1 MSRLTTKTLTKRFGG
16 LVAVKGVDFELADGE
31 ILGIIGPNGAGKS
44 TLINLISGIHFP
56 TSGQIFYNGEE
67 ITYMP
72 PHERSRIGIG
82 RTYQIIHPLE
92 NLNVIENIMVGCIFA
107 QQLKKKEARKMAEE
121 LCDVLQLT
129 NVERPVS
136 ELSILEVKKLEIAH
150 ALAIDPKILF
160 LDEVMAG
167 LNIDETDEVISMI
180 KNVAGKKKIG
190 IGVVEHVMSVIKKL
204 TKRVIV
210 LDAGEI
216 IAEGPY
222 SEVSQN
228 RRVIEAYLGG
238 EA

>member
-1 MSRLTTKTLTKRFGG
+1 MSRLTTKALTKRFGG
-16 LVAVKGVDFELADGE
+16 LVAVKEVDFELTDGE

-44 TLINLISGIHFP
+44 TLINLVSGIHFP
-56 TSGQIFYNGEE
+56 TSGEIFYNGEE

-107 QQLKKKEARKMAEE
+107 QGVNKKTARNMAEE
-121 LCDVLQLT
+121 LCDVLELED
-129 NVERPVS
+129 VERPVS
-136 ELSILEVKKLEIAH
+136 QLSILEVKKMEIAH

-167 LNIDETDEVISMI
+167 LNIDETDQIISKIREVAEQ
-180 KNVAGKKKIG
+180 KNIG
-190 IGVVEHVMSVIKKL
+190 VGVVEHVMGVIKKL

-210 LDAGEI
+210 LDGGEI

-222 SEVSQN
+222 SEVSAN
-228 RRVIEAYLGG
+228 RRVITAYLGG